1 MFLWSVVTGAKL
13 ISLPP
18 PPPSFSS
25 RGGSGP
31 LCLFILPASFPL
43 WLPLLPLT
51 PCRYSP
57 QTITVFTSL
66 HQHSTSLLLST
77 GKVILTAKPLEKKKG
92 SGESCHHVCDVPLPK
107 HLTQIDFIWHFESK
121 SCTRRK
127 KMYHVIVF
135 FHLSNRRQW
144 QCSRNKS
151 KGKDFSQT
159 YLQPSWIQT
168 YSDVSFIYWD
178 TVMSSDNTDTLRQLH
193 TQILVYL
200 YRKEAPQF

>member
-1 MFLWSVVTGAKL
+1 MICRYRSKTNLPPATSTLLLFPWWLRSSLPLYTPCLLPTLAPTSSSDTVPLFTSDHNC
-13 ISLPP
+13 IYLPP
-18 PPPSFSS
+18 PAQY
-25 RGGSGP
+25 
-31 LCLFILPASFPL
+31 I
-43 WLPLLPLT
+43 
-51 PCRYSP
+51 
-57 QTITVFTSL
+57 SL
-66 HQHSTSLLLST
+66 ALYGQSYIDSQAF
-77 GKVILTAKPLEKKKG
+77 GEKKG